1 MSDVK
6 ERVSKE
12 EIKINEIDSKIELLK
27 EEYKNVK
34 GTETEIHKRVV
45 GYFRS
50 ISNWNIGKKE
60 ENKERRMFDL
70 EKVKDKLMEN

>member
-1 MSDVK
+1 
-6 ERVSKE
+6 
-12 EIKINEIDSKIELLK
+12 
-27 EEYKNVK
+27 VK